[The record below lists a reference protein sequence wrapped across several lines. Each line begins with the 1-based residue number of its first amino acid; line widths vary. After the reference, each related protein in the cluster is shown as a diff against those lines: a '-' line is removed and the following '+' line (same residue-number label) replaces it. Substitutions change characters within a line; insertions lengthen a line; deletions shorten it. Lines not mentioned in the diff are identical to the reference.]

1 MHVEEHD
8 LEHDFPTLRQTIADL
23 RESNP
28 DFAALAA
35 RFDDVNGQILE
46 LERGDMPIGDLAFEE
61 MKKERLRIKDQL
73 YAMLSTY
80 GRP

>member
-23 RESNP
+23 RASNP